1 MMLRYLVLPSVMLM
15 VFGSLA
21 SAVGSVSS
29 AAAQSS
35 NPSVMRM
42 SPACSCSDR
51 PKNRRH
57 AAQIVAAC
65 VAVAS
70 DHRQPASRR
79 LEAMKRRLKLS
90 ELIER

>member
-1 MMLRYLVLPSVMLM
+1 MMLRYLVLPAAMLM

-21 SAVGSVSS
+21 SAVGSVSG

-35 NPSVMRM
+35 SPSAMRM

-51 PKNRRH
+51 PQNRRH
-57 AAQIVAAC
+57 AAQIMAAC
-65 VAVAS
+65 AAVVS

-79 LEAMKRRLKLS
+79 LEAMKRRLEIS